1 MKIEVALISVSDK
14 TGVIEL
20 AGRLVEMGIR
30 ILSTGGTGRALQK
43 AGVPFTPV
51 SEHTGFPEILD
62 GRVKTL
68 HPRIHAG
75 ILARHDQESHQEI
88 LQEHDIPPIGL
99 VVVNLYPFT
108 RTVSKPDVTL
118 NDAIENI
125 DIGGPTLVR
134 AAAKNHS
141 SVTVV
146 VDPADYSRVV
156 AEMMAGGKKTS
167 KELRFE
173 LARKA
178 FQHTA
183 AYDLAISGYLEGLD
197 RGEGELAPVL
207 SLSLSREQ
215 VLRYGENPHQR
226 GALYRPQFAPPTGL
240 VAARQHQGKQL
251 SFNNYLDLDAA
262 WGLIQEF
269 EEPACAILK
278 HNNPC
283 GVALG
288 DDPVEA
294 YAKAL
299 ECDPVSA
306 FGSIV
311 AFNRTI
317 DDRTAEEMAGLFV
330 EAVLAPA
337 YTGEALSV
345 FGRKKNLRVMEL
357 LPPSGSDAGSAQGD
371 FDVKRVAG
379 GFLVQDRD
387 LFFVKESDLKAVTER
402 KPDADEVRDL
412 LFNWAVCK
420 FVKSNAI
427 VLGKDGRTIG
437 IGAGQMS
444 RVDSVKIAVEKAQ
457 SSLEGAVM
465 ASDAF
470 FPFRDGI
477 DEAARNGI
485 RAVIQ
490 PGGSVRDEEVIAAA
504 DEHEIVMVFTGIRHF
519 RH

>member
-1 MKIEVALISVSDK
+1 MKIETALVSVSDK
-14 TGVIEL
+14 TGLVEL
-20 AGRLVEMGIR
+20 AGRLTEMGIK
-30 ILSTGGTGRALQK
+30 ILSTGGTGRTLQE
-43 AGVPFTPV
+43 AGIPYTPV
-51 SEHTGFPEILD
+51 SEHTGFPEILE

-68 HPRIHAG
+68 HPRIHGG
-75 ILARHDQESHQEI
+75 ILARHDHGSHEKV
-88 LQEHDIPPIGL
+88 LQEHDISAIGL
-99 VVVNLYPFT
+99 VIVNLYPFS

-118 NDAIENI
+118 EEAIENI

-134 AAAKNHS
+134 AAAKNHAT
-141 SVTVV
+141 VTVV
-146 VDPADYSRVV
+146 VDPTDYSRVV
-156 AEMMAGGKKTS
+156 AEMKAGGSETS
-167 KELRFE
+167 ESLRFE

-183 AYDLAISGYLEGLD
+183 AYDLAISAYLEGLD

-207 SLSLSREQ
+207 NFSLSREQ

-226 GALYRPQFAPPTGL
+226 GALYRFQFSVPTGL

-262 WGLIQEF
+262 WSLIQEF

-288 DDPVEA
+288 SDPVEA
-294 YAKAL
+294 YRKAL

-306 FGSIV
+306 FGSVI
-311 AFNRTI
+311 AFNRTV
-317 DDRTAEEMAGLFV
+317 DEATAEEMSSLFV
-330 EAVLAPA
+330 EAVLAPG
-337 YTGEALSV
+337 YSGDALSV

-357 LPPSGSDAGSAQGD
+357 LPPADSKLPSGHSD

-387 LFFVKESDLKAVTER
+387 VFFVKESDLKVVTRR
-402 KPDADEVRDL
+402 KPTAEEIRDL
-412 LFNWAVCK
+412 LFNWTVCK

-427 VLGKDGRTIG
+427 VLGRDGRTIG

-457 SSLEGAVM
+457 SSLDGAVM

-477 DEAARNGI
+477 DEAAKHGVRT
-485 RAVIQ
+485 VIQ
-490 PGGSVRDEEVIAAA
+490 PGGSVRDEEVITAA
-504 DEHEIVMVFTGIRHF
+504 DEHEIAMVFTGIRHF